1 VGSIDYTIDQQQRR
15 AQIRFIG
22 EVDGRMLQSAMER
35 LWREFPEIA
44 EYDSN
49 CDMREFTGA
58 LGFDDIRTLSEA
70 WKLFCGGRDR
80 SRRTAVV
87 SLDRYAPL
95 YLKAI
100 ALCFAGRELAVFRS
114 MDAAQLWLDR
124 RD

>member
-1 VGSIDYTIDQQQRR
+1 MGSIDYTIDQQRRR
-15 AQIRFIG
+15 AHIRFLG
-22 EVDGRMLQSAMER
+22 DVDGRMLHQAMER

-44 EYDSN
+44 EYDSS
-49 CDMREFTGA
+49 CDMREFTGDF
-58 LGFDDIRTLSEA
+58 GFDDIRALSEA
-70 WKLFCGGRDR
+70 WNLFCRGRDR

-100 ALCFAGRELAVFRS
+100 ALCFADRELSVFRS

-124 RD
+124 RY